1 MTSSVSDA
9 VNITSKGRVRPWK
22 STALGLGIG
31 TLTGS
36 KAVLQIL
43 NRLGHSVCY
52 EEIKGLETEF
62 AFPISHEHHE
72 TQDGMLL
79 TDTRGTGI
87 AWDNYNVNI
96 ETLDGKDTL
105 HATIGICHQNKAPDD
120 NVSTDIELHDKR
132 KRRRFEGA

>member
-1 MTSSVSDA
+1 
-9 VNITSKGRVRPWK
+9 
-22 STALGLGIG
+22 
-31 TLTGS
+31 
-36 KAVLQIL
+36 
-43 NRLGHSVCY
+43 
-52 EEIKGLETEF
+52 
-62 AFPISHEHHE
+62 
-72 TQDGMLL
+72 MLL

-87 AWDNYNVNI
+87 AWDNYDVNI